1 MSEPAARFAED
12 IGRRG
17 LLMKRVLVIDD
28 DESLRGTIREILE
41 EAGYEV
47 DEAKD
52 GREGVN
58 RYQAVLPDLVL
69 TDIVMPEQDG
79 LEIIFTLMRDHPGT
93 NVVAMSG
100 KTRFGAADFL
110 DYARKFGTHETPVK
124 PFRRNELLT
133 VVRRTLAGGSSVR
146 SCGPG
151 AGRIGR
157 IGIGFLILGSWPL
170 TLDA

>member
-12 IGRRG
+12 IGCRG

-110 DYARKFGTHETPVK
+110 DYARKFGAHETLVK

-133 VVRRTLAGGSSVR
+133 VVRRTLAAV
-146 SCGPG
+146 
-151 AGRIGR
+151 
-157 IGIGFLILGSWPL
+157 
-170 TLDA
+170 